1 MARGARRS
9 RSSAARHNI
18 GIKDQSNEIMFRDE
32 DIKQLEN
39 IHELVQGPNYVEVIC
54 GCTSKK
60 YGDQV
65 GKLKISST
73 GQFQINCE
81 CSAPSTCEEVGVL
94 EEIGKLTPEE
104 FEKHSREKEG
114 GPRKWKSNIWVTI
127 KGKKVPLWKSGLMRY
142 YKHASN
148 EGKLGSSSRRRGTF
162 HRDEF
167 LLCSKC
173 KKERR
178 FRLRT
183 KQECKAFHYASMI
196 KKWKCSDHPYDKI
209 KCGDEEERA
218 SRKSCRG
225 CPRTSTCKG
234 CTCCVCLGCLRC
246 RYLDCNCRICVDFM
260 QNAQP

>member
-1 MARGARRS
+1 M
-9 RSSAARHNI
+9 
-18 GIKDQSNEIMFRDE
+18 
-32 DIKQLEN
+32 
-39 IHELVQGPNYVEVIC
+39 
-54 GCTSKK
+54 
-60 YGDQV
+60 
-65 GKLKISST
+65 
-73 GQFQINCE
+73 
-81 CSAPSTCEEVGVL
+81 L

-196 KKWKCSDHPYDKI
+196 KKWKCSDHPYDKWVPLSPHLHFHFLYTHSLI
-209 KCGDEEERA
+209 YFHVSFFNQRRSLNSLVGYYINLLQILSWNARKC
-218 SRKSCRG
+218 
-225 CPRTSTCKG
+225 
-234 CTCCVCLGCLRC
+234 L
-246 RYLDCNCRICVDFM
+246 
-260 QNAQP
+260 